1 MAEGGVID
9 FSEIPS
15 ASLPSIL
22 TNPTPDILSVNE
34 YFQLSQI
41 CSELLGE
48 VDKNSVVKIQST
60 LHPIYRSSDPISE
73 RERDSLTL
81 NRPEIMAR
89 YLRSPDEIDI
99 SDKLN
104 PSIFISIAHS
114 CFKNSWNIDYCRELM
129 TLWKEKI
136 KAGLDAFIGSE
147 QMSSPPIE
155 IMVYSDID
163 KIGANPLKH
172 YVDVI
177 KKRPASGVL
186 KKPLPSIFID
196 CSPASNHML
205 YQFDYDGK
213 LPEFSLCFSL
223 IDENSESIDKKKLD
237 QITQKVGSG
246 FIIFQK
252 QESQRTMNS
261 VSEAL
266 KIAAVLSARMLI
278 GRDRETKFFFEHLSE
293 GAFLETRKTLNSK
306 SCSTKLDKTYKS
318 CSHLLPSGIRNLSEG
333 WVGCNGDEVYRA
345 LLELNRSLLHCKYES
360 DDRIIRNV
368 FENRI
373 GDWLMLS
380 YKTAE
385 VVGQHTK
392 FELTGNKNYSPE
404 YRAAKNPKNSD
415 VVVNSIRSLR
425 GKLNSSDEYERKQ
438 AGQIFKKI
446 KSEYLNKKLE
456 VDVDLNILEFEEF
469 YKKYSKLIFMLNG
482 LYRIAS
488 PLMHT
493 DELEKT
499 GVGKLNNWGVHFHL
513 STRLKLY
520 HPLLEY
526 LDTYR
531 SVLQE
536 CSKSNH
542 RVATALKEA
551 LRLDTKK
558 DEVVE

>member
-1 MAEGGVID
+1 
-9 FSEIPS
+9 
-15 ASLPSIL
+15 
-22 TNPTPDILSVNE
+22 
-34 YFQLSQI
+34 
-41 CSELLGE
+41 
-48 VDKNSVVKIQST
+48 
-60 LHPIYRSSDPISE
+60 
-73 RERDSLTL
+73 
-81 NRPEIMAR
+81 MAR

-266 KIAAVLSARMLI
+266 KIAAVL
-278 GRDRETKFFFEHLSE
+278 
-293 GAFLETRKTLNSK
+293 
-306 SCSTKLDKTYKS
+306 
-318 CSHLLPSGIRNLSEG
+318 
-333 WVGCNGDEVYRA
+333 
-345 LLELNRSLLHCKYES
+345 
-360 DDRIIRNV
+360 
-368 FENRI
+368 
-373 GDWLMLS
+373 
-380 YKTAE
+380 
-385 VVGQHTK
+385 
-392 FELTGNKNYSPE
+392 
-404 YRAAKNPKNSD
+404 
-415 VVVNSIRSLR
+415 
-425 GKLNSSDEYERKQ
+425 
-438 AGQIFKKI
+438 
-446 KSEYLNKKLE
+446 
-456 VDVDLNILEFEEF
+456 
-469 YKKYSKLIFMLNG
+469 
-482 LYRIAS
+482 
-488 PLMHT
+488 
-493 DELEKT
+493 
-499 GVGKLNNWGVHFHL
+499 
-513 STRLKLY
+513 
-520 HPLLEY
+520 
-526 LDTYR
+526 
-531 SVLQE
+531 
-536 CSKSNH
+536 
-542 RVATALKEA
+542 
-551 LRLDTKK
+551 
-558 DEVVE
+558 